1 MAGEVALD
9 AYAVQLVPESSYMQA
24 VAVTTAAAHIGYV
37 LAAEGGELALALG
50 TSYDALFW
58 VSLVTVLL
66 ASVLTLGLRR
76 PLHEPHV
83 PHANHLQ
90 QVRSPIQSVQTL
102 CSDPGNSQLECAR
115 RACVRGSC
123 CRSLSC

>member
-76 PLHEPHV
+76 PLHEPHA
-83 PHANHLQ
+83 PHAHHLQ
-90 QVRSPIQSVQTL
+90 QVRSPIQSVQIL
-102 CSDPGNSQLECAR
+102 CSGPGNNQLEYAR
-115 RACVRGSC
+115 RACALYLVRA
-123 CRSLSC
+123 